1 MSCGCRK
8 PERTPLWTPIPPFV
22 AGTLYE
28 ADGSGRPSHYPLPG
42 ENMDCYMKRAPENG
56 KDDAREKVPN
66 LIDNTSITADKNGNV
81 DTQFKLSPNSDKQAE
96 TWRMWTDGQPGSPP
110 GLDFNTAT
118 GELKGQVPEGDRNKN
133 YKVEAKA
140 FDSDGNLIDSRQYN
154 FYPKS
159 PSKGDDIQ
167 FVWPMSPKGRVTSG
181 FGPRRSPTQ
190 GASSAHKGVDISL
203 PGDERGDIVAAAD
216 GVVTRAGPASG
227 FGNAVF
233 IEHRDSSGKV
243 VATTVYG
250 HMNEMYVKPGQKVSA
265 GQKIAKE
272 GNAGVGT
279 GAHLHFELHKGK
291 WGNPVDPL
299 PYINGQHE
307 IEGED
312 PMEVEDSVMVA
323 GESETGPC
331 PDELPSQYGAPA
343 GDEQNDP
350 SDNRTGGQ
358 GSDQSAT
365 EPPEIPRSSNPS
377 KAEVQ
382 DEIQRALDEDPS
394 LTAEDKKHLMFVAGI
409 ESGYKADAKNPNSSA
424 RGVYQMLD
432 KTADSYYAKIGY
444 PNPTD
449 AQRNDPY
456 LATKAQIEFYKS
468 EQKKYWNEFVDSG
481 RTQIAGKPLPANL
494 AGPNGRYANLTQ
506 GEFTYGLIHHDG
518 VGNAVRGRDM
528 QGVDYYRRRVRA
540 LT

>member
-1 MSCGCRK
+1 MDR
-8 PERTPLWTPIPPFV
+8 E
-22 AGTLYE
+22 
-28 ADGSGRPSHYPLPG
+28 GRPPHYPLPG
-42 ENMDCYMKRAPENG
+42 ENMDCFMKRVPDSS
-56 KDDAREKVPN
+56 KDGAREKIPN
-66 LIDNTSITADKNGNV
+66 LIDNTSIVTDKNGNV
-81 DTQFKLSPNSDKQAE
+81 NAQFKLTPNSTKQAE
-96 TWRMWTDGQPGSPP
+96 TWRIWTNSQPGIPQIWEDNGVSFTSD
-110 GLDFNTAT
+110 GTLR
-118 GELKGQVPEGDRNKN
+118 GQIPESARNKN

-140 FDSDGNLIDSRQYN
+140 FDSDGNLIDSREYN

-159 PSKGDDIQ
+159 PSKGEDIQ

-181 FGPRRSPTQ
+181 FGPRNPPTA
-190 GASSAHKGVDISL
+190 GASGTNGHKGVDISL
-203 PGDERGDIVAAAD
+203 SPGEGLGDIVAAAD

-227 FGNAVF
+227 FGNAIF

-250 HMNEMYVKPGQKVSA
+250 HMNEIYVKPGQKVSA

-272 GNAGVGT
+272 GNAGVST

-299 PYINGQHE
+299 PYINGQHD
-307 IEGED
+307 IEGEP
-312 PMEVEDSVMVA
+312 PMEVKDSVMVA
-323 GESETGPC
+323 KESDTGGC
-331 PDELPSQYGAPA
+331 EGELPSQYGTAQPNSTS
-343 GDEQNDP
+343 DMP
-350 SDNRTGGQ
+350 SSAVTGGQ
-358 GSDQSAT
+358 GSNQSAT
-365 EPPEIPRSSNPS
+365 EPSEIPRSSNPS

-382 DEIQRALDEDPS
+382 DNIQRALDEDPS
-394 LTAEDKKHLMFVAGI
+394 LTAEDKKYLMFVAGI

-432 KTADSYYAKIGY
+432 KTADFYYAKIGY
-444 PNPTD
+444 PNPTV

-468 EQKKYWNEFVDSG
+468 EQKKYWNEFIDSG
-481 RTQIAGKPLPANL
+481 RTQIAGKPLPPDL

-518 VGNAVRGRDM
+518 VGNAIRGRDM
-528 QGVDYYRRRVRA
+528 QGVDYYRRRVRS
-540 LT
+540 L